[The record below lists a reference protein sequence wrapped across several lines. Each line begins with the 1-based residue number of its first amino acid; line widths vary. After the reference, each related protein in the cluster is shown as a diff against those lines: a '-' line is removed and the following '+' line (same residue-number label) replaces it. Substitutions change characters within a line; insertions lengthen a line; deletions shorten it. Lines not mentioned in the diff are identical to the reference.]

1 MTADQTAVAVAPV
14 RLSPSRRLDMA
25 DHLIDLAGAACIL
38 GHPASSRMVRL
49 KASDFYT
56 ARTDAVLHKALERL
70 TAFVAECAARGH
82 TLPVY
87 HPWYVPGPTA
97 GAV

>member
-1 MTADQTAVAVAPV
+1 MSDVTAVAVAPV
-14 RLSPSRRLDMA
+14 RISPERRIDLA
-25 DHLIDLAGAACIL
+25 DHLIDLAGASCLL
-38 GHPASSRMVRL
+38 GHPATSRMARL

-56 ARTDAVLHKALERL
+56 SRTDAVLLRAIDRL

-82 TLPVY
+82 VLPAY
-87 HPWYVPGPTA
+87 HPWHVPGPRE

>member
-14 RLSPSRRLDMA
+14 RLSPSRRLDLA

-38 GHPASSRMVRL
+38 GHPAASRMARL

-56 ARTDAVLHKALERL
+56 ARTDTVLLRAVERL
-70 TAFVAECAARGH
+70 SAFVAECAARGH
-82 TLPVY
+82 VLPDY
-87 HPWYVPGPTA
+87 HPWYVPGPT
-97 GAV
+97 GAN